1 MATYLFVGGY
11 WISVMP
17 FSFFFLFFFFF
28 WWGEKGLIFLVAT
41 LRLSRE
47 LLLISNRNK
56 LAKLVIYILANN
68 IV

>member
-11 WISVMP
+11 WISVM
-17 FSFFFLFFFFF
+17 SFFFFFFFFF
-28 WWGEKGLIFLVAT
+28 WWGEKGILFLVAT